1 MYFAESPQNKPAA
14 SANGALDWDSTS
26 GGMIPI
32 IAIELMMYTTIVISV
47 PAMVAF
53 FIVVSAFTI
62 CLLAIV
68 ALSIPKKAN
77 KVKVVVIVMAEKL
90 ELPLILIGKK

>member
-1 MYFAESPQNKPAA
+1 
-14 SANGALDWDSTS
+14 
-26 GGMIPI
+26 MIPI
-32 IAIELMMYTTIVISV
+32 IAIELIIYTTIVISV

-53 FIVVSAFTI
+53 FMVVSAFTM

>member
-1 MYFAESPQNKPAA
+1 MYFAQSPQNKPAA

-32 IAIELMMYTTIVISV
+32 IAIELMIYTTMVISV

-53 FIVVSAFTI
+53 FMVEPAFFV
-62 CLLAIV
+62 CLLAMV

-77 KVKVVVIVMAEKL
+77 RVKVVVIVMAEKL
-90 ELPLILIGKK
+90 EPPLILIGKK

>member
-1 MYFAESPQNKPAA
+1 MYFAQSPQNTPAA
-14 SANGALDWDSTS
+14 SANGAFDCDSTS

-32 IAIELMMYTTIVISV
+32 IAIELIIYTTIVISV

-53 FIVVSAFTI
+53 FMVEPAFSV

-68 ALSIPKKAN
+68 ALSIPKNAN